1 MKGSTPRVEP
11 ATARANRLLRALP
24 PEMLSAF
31 CERLHPFEMTH
42 GMRLFDADQQID
54 RVVFPLTGAVSLVA
68 ETSEGDTSDT
78 RLVGPE
84 GFVGLPVFLGTFR
97 MPMRAVCQVP
107 GHALAMRAEDFREL
121 MVLDGVPDL
130 LMYYTQMAM
139 VELSQNILCNRV
151 HKLEQRTARW
161 LLELGDRVHEADFDL
176 TQEWFAAMLGT
187 SRPAV
192 TSIVHALRE
201 RGLIDYARGR
211 IQIVDRAGLEG
222 VTCEC
227 FFVVRDELDR
237 LIASEPVH
245 S

>member
-24 PEMLSAF
+24 PEMLGAF
-31 CERLHPFEMTH
+31 CERLIPFEMTH
-42 GMRLFDADQQID
+42 GMLLLDADQRID

-68 ETSEGDTSDT
+68 ETSDGDSSDT
-78 RLVGPE
+78 RVVGPE
-84 GFVGLPVFLGTFR
+84 GFIGLPVFLGTSR

-107 GHALAMRAEDFREL
+107 GHALAMRTEDFREL
-121 MVLDGVPDL
+121 MVLDGVPDIL
-130 LMYYTQMAM
+130 RYYTQMAM
-139 VELSQNILCNRV
+139 VELSRNILCNRV

-161 LLELGDRVHEADFDL
+161 LLELGDRVHEDDFEL
-176 TQEWFAAMLGT
+176 TQEWFATMLGT

-201 RGLIDYARGR
+201 RGFISYTRGR
-211 IQIVDRAGLEG
+211 IQIADRTGLER

-227 FFVVRDELDR
+227 FFVVRAELER
-237 LIASEPVH
+237 LIASEPIH